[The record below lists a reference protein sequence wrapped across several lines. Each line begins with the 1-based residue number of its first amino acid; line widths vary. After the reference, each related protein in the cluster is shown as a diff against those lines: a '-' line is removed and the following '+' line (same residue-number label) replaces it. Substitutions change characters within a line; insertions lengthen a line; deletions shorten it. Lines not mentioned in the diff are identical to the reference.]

1 MPEDMEEPAKPAI
14 RIFVDA
20 DACPVKN
27 EVYRV
32 AERYGLK
39 VFVVANSFM
48 NVPRSDMIERV
59 IVTPRPGHCRRLDR
73 RAGRD
78 ADIVITADIPLAGRC
93 VRNGATVLSPTGKP
107 FDDNS
112 IGMALATRDLMTD
125 LRWAGAVT
133 RGPPPLS
140 RQDISRFLSA
150 LDLAVVR
157 SRLAPAPLS
166 RNGSQVARSTSA
178 ARRDPAMRLRPA
190 GRIVD
195 ELLDLGQHLGS
206 NLPLA
211 LATANTSCHVV
222 SACSVT
228 PMSARIFLPSG

>member
-1 MPEDMEEPAKPAI
+1 MAENLEAPETPAI

-39 VFVVANSFM
+39 VFIVANSFM
-48 NVPRSDMIERV
+48 NVPRSELIERV
-59 IVTPRPGHCRRLDR
+59 IVPEGPDVADGWIAE
-73 RAGRD
+73 RAT
-78 ADIVITADIPLAGRC
+78 ANDIVITADIPLAGRC
-93 VRNGATVLSPTGKP
+93 VKNGATVISPTGKP

-112 IGMALATRDLMTD
+112 IGMALGMRDLMTD
-125 LRWAGAVT
+125 LRSAGAVT

-157 SRLAPAPLS
+157 LKRK
-166 RNGSQVARSTSA
+166 
-178 ARRDPAMRLRPA
+178 
-190 GRIVD
+190 
-195 ELLDLGQHLGS
+195 
-206 NLPLA
+206 
-211 LATANTSCHVV
+211 
-222 SACSVT
+222 
-228 PMSARIFLPSG
+228 